1 MANEFKHLF
10 TPLKIGKVEIKNR
23 FFVAPMG
30 DGYAGLGGAY
40 REYSD
45 TGIEDITERARGGW
59 GAVVLGCTMFPDNK
73 VDPPINGPIYDIL
86 KYQGFFM
93 KQGKLLNERC
103 EAFGMKNFQQ
113 ITMGWG
119 RNYGM
124 YSSSPNPSFYDPS
137 VLSPELSKDQIKQKI
152 DSMIQ
157 MALLCKNSGFAGV
170 EVHALHW
177 GYLLD
182 NFAMAI
188 TNRREDE
195 YGGSLENRL
204 RVCKEIVEGIK
215 QVCGSD
221 YPVMMRLGL
230 KSYIKGFNQPSLHGE
245 EEAGRTL
252 EEGIRIAKLLE
263 KYGYDAM
270 DVDVGIY
277 DSFYYAC
284 QPTYMG
290 LSQILPL
297 AAACK
302 KELNIPVL
310 AGSRM
315 NDPFTNESA
324 VRDGLCDGVSIGR
337 QSLADP
343 YYPQKL
349 EKGEPE
355 TIRPCIGCNVGC
367 IGNLHAGAPVSCAVN
382 PTVRKGTVVHLEKAL
397 QKKKVAIIGGGIGGM
412 EAALDAK
419 KRGHEV
425 TVYEKSDHLGGL
437 AVPASAHGFKEDLKK
452 LVKWYI
458 NEIHRA
464 GIPVELN
471 TEVTSDMIKKIRP
484 DAVVVAVGSEPVMPK
499 IEGIDHPKC
508 VSCVDVLDGRVQLG
522 EKLVI
527 VGGGLVG
534 CETAIDYASQGKEVT
549 IVEAAPEVL
558 AASGMVDIT
567 ISMMVK
573 DLLEDNHVKILS
585 GHKIEGVCDKGA
597 IITPTDG
604 GDRSI
609 VEADNVIMSIGMKSV
624 KSDFIETLR
633 GEGIELYQ
641 TGDCKKVGNVYTV
654 VHGAYEIARM
664 L

>member
-1 MANEFKHLF
+1 MGNEFKSLF
-10 TPLKIGKVEIKNR
+10 TPFKIGNTEIKNR
-23 FFVAPMG
+23 LFVAPMG
-30 DGYAGLGGAY
+30 DGYAGLGGPY
-40 REYSD
+40 GEYSD
-45 TGIEDITERARGGW
+45 AGIADIVERAKGGW

-73 VDPPINGPIYDIL
+73 VDPAMNGPIYDIL
-86 KYQGFFM
+86 QFQGFFM
-93 KQGKLLNERC
+93 KQGQLLNERC

-113 ITMGWG
+113 VTMGWG

-137 VLSPELSKDQIKQKI
+137 TLSPELTKDQIKQKI
-152 DSMIQ
+152 DSMVQ
-157 MALLCKNSGFAGV
+157 MAQLCKNSGFAGV
-170 EVHALHW
+170 EIHALHW

-188 TNRREDE
+188 TNHREDE

-204 RVCKEIVEGIK
+204 RVCKEIVEGVK

-230 KSYIKGFNQPSLHGE
+230 KSYIKGLNQPSLHGE

-263 KYGYDAM
+263 QYGYDAM
-270 DVDVGIY
+270 NVDVGIY

-297 AAACK
+297 AEACK

-315 NDPFTNESA
+315 NDPVTNEKA
-324 VRDGLCDGVSIGR
+324 VRERKIDAVSIGR

-367 IGNLHAGAPVSCAVN
+367 IGNLHKGAPVSCAVN
-382 PTVRKGTVVHLEKAL
+382 PTVRKTTVIGLEKTL
-397 QKKKVAIIGGGIGGM
+397 QPKKVAVIGGGIGGM
-412 EAALDAK
+412 ETAIDAK
-419 KRGHEV
+419 FRGHDV
-425 TVYEKSDHLGGL
+425 TIYEKTDRLGGM
-437 AVPASAHGFKEDLKK
+437 AIPASAHEFKNDLKK
-452 LVKWYI
+452 LVAWYE
-458 NEIHRA
+458 NEVKRLD
-464 GIPVELN
+464 IPVELN
-471 TEVTSDMIKKIRP
+471 TEMTAEKVKKLSP
-484 DAVVVAVGSEPVMPK
+484 DAVVIAVGSEPVMPG
-499 IEGIDHPKC
+499 IEGKDHPKC
-508 VSCVDVLDGRVQLG
+508 VSGVDVLDGKVQLG
-522 EKLVI
+522 QKIVI

-534 CETAIDYASQGKEVT
+534 CETAIDYAGQGKNVT
-549 IVEAAPEVL
+549 LVEAAPEVL
-558 AASGMVDIT
+558 AASSMVDIT

-573 DLLEDNHVKILS
+573 DLLEDHKVKIMA
-585 GHKIEGVCDKGA
+585 GHKIEGVCDRGA
-597 IITPTDG
+597 IVSPTAGGEKIT
-604 GDRSI
+604 
-609 VEADNVIMSIGMKSV
+609 VEADHVIMSIGMKSV
-624 KSDFIETLR
+624 TSNLTEELR
-633 GEGIELYQ
+633 GCGMELYQ
-641 TGDCKKVGNVYTV
+641 TGDCKTVGNVYTV
-654 VHGAYEIARM
+654 VHGAYEVARA